1 MKSRLYVFII
11 WEKSRGQTQNILDD
25 LKKKFVI
32 RAIFEVEWNKENFFR

>member
-1 MKSRLYVFII
+1 MNSNEARLYVFII

-32 RAIFEVEWNKENFFR
+32 REIFEVEWN